1 MESILAANEDQAS
14 EEGMQRWTTLHFDF
28 IPTLAPGSG
37 ELILEAGS
45 RQGRR
50 RWVGASHKPRTMEN
64 RAGEQGTS
72 SGHNK
77 KDRQSGEEV
86 AEKEMHS
93 PLSCTALR
101 A

>member
-1 MESILAANEDQAS
+1 MRSKNCAENQAS
-14 EEGMQRWTTLHFDF
+14 EEGMEHWTTLHLDF

-37 ELILEAGS
+37 EPISEAGS
-45 RQGRR
+45 RQGRHQ
-50 RWVGASHKPRTMEN
+50 WVGASHKSRTMEN
-64 RAGEQGTS
+64 RAGEKGTS

-77 KDRQSGEEV
+77 KDRQSGGEV